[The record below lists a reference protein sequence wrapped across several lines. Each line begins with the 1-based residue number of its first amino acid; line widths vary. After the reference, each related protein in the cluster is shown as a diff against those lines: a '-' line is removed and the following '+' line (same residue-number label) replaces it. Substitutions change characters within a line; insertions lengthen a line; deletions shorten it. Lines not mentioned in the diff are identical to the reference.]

1 MKLELINKLF
11 QNLKHYLN
19 TLIFKVAFNSSEE
32 HLVEGDELMGN
43 KQKKVQLTE
52 LEYKE
57 FLANFPGAS
66 PSVVK
71 KIGNDGYFY
80 SIIIKEL
87 CDIQK
92 RDGKEAISDD
102 CIEYVKSKN
111 KSKKS
116 NLSPHTDKS
125 NSKNFTNTTQFSHH
139 KSQRLVVPTANVNT
153 ALNRGF
159 ENALLASGSNEIP
172 SLADQKQAESK
183 NSIELSILDLSL
195 SEVNN
200 QQEIATQQCVKS
212 EQATS
217 NTSESS
223 SIKQDALVV
232 TNNTSQTTLFTEIK
246 VPKISETESETF
258 VDETI
263 TQLVSTDQSLAS
275 LEEFTDIQE
284 KLTDWKWRRV
294 FDAVVGS
301 SHLKANP
308 SIPCQDAALAVL
320 VPRPAIFVADGAGSA
335 RLSHFGSS
343 AVVRYLNRFIASIED
358 INQEFLDQ
366 DRQQE
371 IDADKRYAYRFIK
384 YTIGILQELSQVE
397 KEPIDLFKCTLLI
410 TIIGKSKLFWLKIGD
425 GSIVIEKDQAL
436 ELIGPLGKGDFANQ
450 TTFVT
455 ENITDKDIH
464 YGFLDVQHVTAV
476 AAFTDGAAEKLVTA
490 NGLQISRTLS
500 KIFHHIRT
508 GEYTQDDLH
517 QFLSKKDIWLKTTG
531 DDKGIAILSY
541 LL

>member
-1 MKLELINKLF
+1 MELKLINKLF

-19 TLIFKVAFNSSEE
+19 TLVFKVAFNSGEE
-32 HLVEGDELMGN
+32 HLVEEDELMGS

-87 CDIQK
+87 YDIQK

-102 CIEYVKSKN
+102 CIEYVKSK
-111 KSKKS
+111 KS
-116 NLSPHTDKS
+116 NPSPHTDKS
-125 NSKNFTNTTQFSHH
+125 NSKNFTNTTQSSHH
-139 KSQRLVVPTANVNT
+139 KSQRLVVPTTNVNT
-153 ALNRGF
+153 TLNRSF
-159 ENALLASGSNEIP
+159 EDALPASGSNEIP

-183 NSIELSILDLSL
+183 NSIELSTLDLSL
-195 SEVNN
+195 PEVNN

-223 SIKQDALVV
+223 SIEQDALVI

-258 VDETI
+258 VDKTI
-263 TQLVSTDQSLAS
+263 IQLVSTDQSLAS
-275 LEEFTDIQE
+275 LEKFTDIQE

-308 SIPCQDAALAVL
+308 PIPCQDAALAVL

-358 INQEFLDQ
+358 INQDFLDQ

-464 YGFLDVQHVTAV
+464 YGFLDAQNVTAV

-490 NGLQISRTLS
+490 NGLQISQALS
-500 KIFHHIRT
+500 KIFHDIRT
-508 GEYTQDDLH
+508 GEFTQDELH
-517 QFLSKKDIWLKTTG
+517 QFLSNKDVWLRTTG
-531 DDKGIAILSY
+531 DDKGISILSY